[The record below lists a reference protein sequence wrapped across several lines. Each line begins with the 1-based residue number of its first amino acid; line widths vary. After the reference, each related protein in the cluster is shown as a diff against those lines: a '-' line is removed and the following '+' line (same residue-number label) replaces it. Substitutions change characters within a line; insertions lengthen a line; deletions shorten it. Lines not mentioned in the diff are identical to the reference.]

1 MAQSALTVTPP
12 NPSPPT
18 NLPSTGSSMPNPP
31 NFSRAHYANPFN
43 LTALASGAG
52 GSTLVGDG
60 RPQAPYGVNPNPA
73 PYFDDGMTFGQPIA
87 GASTAFAA
95 NTAALAGGTSA
106 ADNAGTAPGFIGTAA
121 GGAGGDGVNNTAAT
135 YPGTGTGVSGV
146 GLVPASSSV
155 AAEGAGTEVVVTASV
170 PNPSP
175 AGQLVTVSCLGNFT
189 GVANSPNSTHASSLS
204 PATNPTLTSV
214 SAGGASGAGNAT
226 CTATGTGFTRQSV
239 MNVNGIN
246 YPTTFTSSTTISCSA
261 PKKAT
266 AGSLPVVVI
275 TGGAVVTASQ
285 NWTFT

>member
-18 NLPSTGSSMPNPP
+18 NFASTGASPPNPP
-31 NFSRAHYANPFN
+31 NFTKTHYANPFN
-43 LTALASGAG
+43 LTALASGTN
-52 GSTLVGDG
+52 GSTLIGDG
-60 RPQAPYGVNPNPA
+60 RPQAPYGVNPNPP
-73 PYFDDGMTFGQPIA
+73 PYFDDGTA
-87 GASTAFAA
+87 GSMTAFAA
-95 NTAALAGGTSA
+95 NVAALASGTGATSGGTE
-106 ADNAGTAPGFIGTAA
+106 N
-121 GGAGGDGVNNTAAT
+121 T
-135 YPGTGTGVSGV
+135 YPGIG
-146 GLVPASSSV
+146 GLTPPSPNMGGAVPASSSV

-204 PATNPTLTSV
+204 PAVNPTLTSV

-285 NWTFT
+285 SWTFT